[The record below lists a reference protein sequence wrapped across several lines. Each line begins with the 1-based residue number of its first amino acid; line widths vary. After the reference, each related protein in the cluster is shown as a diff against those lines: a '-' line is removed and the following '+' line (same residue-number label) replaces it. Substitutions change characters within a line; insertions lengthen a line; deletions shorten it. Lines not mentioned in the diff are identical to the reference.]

1 MKNAVWH
8 HAFVLHR
15 RPYRETSYL
24 IDFFTLEQGKVSAVA
39 KGVRN
44 SKGDKKS
51 LLQPFQQIR
60 VQFSGK
66 SELKNLNQTE
76 AFQPA
81 LPLTAQALFCGMY
94 VNEVMNRVMP
104 VGLASETLYEAYTEA
119 LGNLLT
125 SPDIEL
131 SLRQFEL
138 ALLED
143 MGQLGSFTEVG
154 DSGAPVRENAGYG
167 WLSEVGIAEAARCPG
182 MPAIPGYALLALA
195 QGEWTPAAKKA
206 AKLINREALKPL
218 LGSKPLKSRE
228 LFIRMQ
234 PPSGRKVSQ

>member
-1 MKNAVWH
+1 MKNALWY

-24 IDFFTLEQGKVSAVA
+24 IDFFTREQGKVNAVA

-66 SELKNLNQTE
+66 SELKNLTQTE

-81 LPLTAQALFCGMY
+81 LALTAQALFCGMY
-94 VNEVMNRVMP
+94 VNEVVNRVMP
-104 VGLASETLYEAYTEA
+104 VGLASESLYEAYTQA
-119 LGNLLT
+119 LVNLL
-125 SPDIEL
+125 SGADREL
-131 SLRQFEL
+131 ALRQFEL

-143 MGQLGSFTEVG
+143 MGQLSSFSEVG
-154 DSGAPVRENAGYG
+154 DTGAPVVQNAAYG
-167 WLSEVGIAEAARCPG
+167 WLPEVGIAEAARCPG

-195 QGEWTPAAKKA
+195 QGDWTPAAKKA

-234 PPSGRKVSQ
+234 SAGR